1 MTPYSPTGG
10 YSLIVATTWFLLPMA
25 LTQGNMV
32 LANGDALTLL
42 DLYVYNGSAN
52 SNTLVLSVLSSGLFG
67 ERHAS
72 MRALCL
78 LTSPMFVVLVGVA
91 SVLVLISVYVLQ

>member
-1 MTPYSPTGG
+1 MTPYSPNAG
-10 YSLIVATTWFLLPMA
+10 YSIIVATTWFLLSMA

-42 DLYVYNGSAN
+42 DIYVYNVSAN

-67 ERHAS
+67 ERQVS
-72 MRALCL
+72 MLTICL
-78 LTSPMFVVLVGVA
+78 LTSPMFVARVGVS
-91 SVLVLISVYVLQ
+91 SVLVLISAYVLQ

>member
-1 MTPYSPTGG
+1 
-10 YSLIVATTWFLLPMA
+10 
-25 LTQGNMV
+25 MV
-32 LANGDALTLL
+32 LANGDAFTLL
-42 DLYVYNGSAN
+42 DIYVYNDSAN

-72 MRALCL
+72 MLTICL
-78 LTSPMFVVLVGVA
+78 LTSPTFVALVGVA